1 MDDWLLE
8 YLLISPYETVRQRAE
23 DLFSLLIFGK
33 LDEAQGDQAQ
43 KDAYKSMTKHY
54 TIMLKHTD
62 GFEQCWKATHNRRGG
77 TKFILMNKIQA

>member
-54 TIMLKHTD
+54 TMMLKHMD

-77 TKFILMNKIQA
+77 TRTYF